1 MLELIYSVH
10 VHLAEQGTSINTI
23 VSLFFGLI
31 AFMLAGYLIESELKK
46 SNKGNKG
53 ESSND

>member
-31 AFMLAGYLIESELKK
+31 AFMLAGYLIESEKK
-46 SNKGNKG
+46 
-53 ESSND
+53 